1 MNWGKCE
8 FFGVGVLIWD
18 ELIKVSV
25 VVIVVY
31 VIKLIIVILCLID
44 IYL

>member
-18 ELIKVSV
+18 EIKVSV